1 MVEDGEDWVEML
13 KRRSRISAV
22 EDMEGIEWNIL
33 ERRSTGLTVGRQE
46 GEEEKEGTDGNM
58 SKREWDHWCSNVS
71 WSVLYLGGRRYHR
84 FVCLLVTFK
93 GNLSNDADVV
103 WGMVA
108 SGT

>member
-1 MVEDGEDWVEML
+1 M
-13 KRRSRISAV
+13 

-46 GEEEKEGTDGNM
+46 GEEGKEGTDGNM
-58 SKREWDHWCSNVS
+58 SKREWDRWCSNVS
-71 WSVLYLGGRRYHR
+71 WSVLSLGGRRYHR

-93 GNLSNDADVV
+93 GNLRNDADVV